1 MPDYSAL
8 PDDAAAALT
17 HMDGVVKEGR
27 ALSVQIAAE
36 KEWKDPAANSKAK
49 KEAAAAAAATAEAAA
64 VQVPAAA
71 APTTEP
77 TPTAPTTTTTT
88 ATTVTRSSS
97 QYDQL
102 NTLIT
107 AADEQ
112 SVLIWGWPASDD
124 VKKLRVRL
132 RKVQPITS
140 LTSDIASP
148 GPASSVVH
156 VRVASA
162 TAARALI
169 RKFHGKAVA
178 GHTLSLRRPADVFPS
193 WKAHK
198 RARLIV
204 RNLAFKVQDVDLLAA
219 FMQHGPVYEA
229 RVRTQPDGKAGGFGF
244 ITMASREDAVH
255 AMAAVNEQPIHG
267 RKVAVDWCM
276 SKSEYS
282 AAVSAATSAPPAD
295 AGSVDGAASDSEAE
309 EASAGQAS
317 DAGSVQAEEEA
328 GMSSDGEQAE
338 LSDDGE
344 QEEGGSDSAAAP
356 APAKRV
362 PQHDAGVESGATLF
376 LRNVAFGADEDQ
388 IFAAFQPFGQVVYA
402 RVVRGPDGASKGKA
416 FVRMAQVC
424 SADAALEGAT
434 FGHMP
439 DGEVRRGAWD
449 ELEDAQA
456 AKLAAA
462 IDAAKTAGGILL
474 EGRPAIVRRAVDH
487 NQASHLAL
495 ATSKEVQK
503 RFDKRHLY
511 LAKEGVITKGDP
523 AAELMP
529 AQELAR
535 REQAASD
542 MKTRLRSPLFF
553 VSPVRLSVRSLHRS
567 IDDAGLRKLAQQ
579 AAEEGLASGLVT
591 RREGDPRLMPA
602 PGVNPDVRVP
612 KSKVFRDVP
621 AKDGAR
627 IRLESD
633 GTLRSKGFG
642 FVEFTE
648 HIHALAALRVLN
660 NNPNYAWAAVG
671 GKAAMARPEETRPRL
686 LVAFALENA
695 AKVKLQERRA
705 ANAEKKR
712 LALEAA
718 GITPGSAAAPAPA
731 QDDSDA
737 EELDMAGSIAGE
749 EQNSEA
755 AAAAGH
761 WSDSDGDDDD
771 ADSVEV
777 LEFGESTAQPGA
789 ASAHDPEL
797 AAMLREIAAASKH
810 ASDDDADGMSDYS
823 DAEEEE
829 DDDDDDVHPEHD
841 TIAASLASMLP
852 SSAPAAA
859 AAAAHAGVDSDDT
872 DALVENW
879 DDASGSDSDGDSVG
893 IVGHASAAGAEEVEL
908 PADALAE
915 LQKLVRAAAKANP
928 DRGSD
933 QEQGEVEE
941 AEPGPAAP
949 ARGKPAASGGRGRK
963 QGGSKPQGK
972 TRPASAA
979 QAKPSASS
987 VGMKRRRVVTATEG
1001 MSAKEARQQRFGMSA
1016 RAKRRAAKKQSE
1028 SASAAAEIAWMR
1040 RS

>member
-1 MPDYSAL
+1 
-8 PDDAAAALT
+8 
-17 HMDGVVKEGR
+17 MDGVVKDGR

-49 KEAAAAAAATAEAAA
+49 KEAAAAAAAAAA
-64 VQVPAAA
+64 TAAATPTATTIPTTTTEATTTPAA

-77 TPTAPTTTTTT
+77 TPQVVSTT
-88 ATTVTRSSS
+88 RPSSKF
-97 QYDQL
+97 DQL

-112 SVLIWGWPASDD
+112 SVLIWGWPATED

-132 RKVQPITS
+132 RKVQPITA
-140 LTSDIASP
+140 LTSDIPSP
-148 GPASSVVH
+148 GLASTVVH
-156 VRVASA
+156 VRVASV

-178 GHTLSLRRPADVFPS
+178 GHILALRRPVDVFPT

-204 RNLAFKVQDVDLLAA
+204 RNLAFKVKDADLLAA
-219 FMQHGPVYEA
+219 FVPHGPVFEA

-255 AMAAVNEQPIHG
+255 AMAAVNEQPIRE

-282 AAVSAATSAPPAD
+282 AAVSAATSAPSAAVAAD
-295 AGSVDGAASDSEAE
+295 DSGAEEE
-309 EASAGQAS
+309 EASTGHAS
-317 DAGSVQAEEEA
+317 DAGSAEAGEEDA
-328 GMSSDGEQAE
+328 GMSSD
-338 LSDDGE
+338 DE
-344 QEEGGSDSAAAP
+344 QEDVSDGHDSDSAAAAP
-356 APAKRV
+356 APAPAKRI

-376 LRNVAFGADEDQ
+376 LRNVAFGADDDQ

-416 FVRMAQVC
+416 FVRMATVC

-462 IDAAKTAGGILL
+462 IEAAKTAGGILL

-487 NQASHLAL
+487 SQASHLAL

-579 AAEEGLASGLVT
+579 AADEGLASGLVT

-602 PGVNPDVRVP
+602 PGINPDVRVA

-671 GKAAMARPEETRPRL
+671 GKPAMARPEETRPRL

-718 GITPGSAAAPAPA
+718 GITPGSAAAHADSEEEEHEEHEVAVPAVQQQA
-731 QDDSDA
+731 DEEQGSDA
-737 EELDMAGSIAGE
+737 AEEWRD
-749 EQNSEA
+749 
-755 AAAAGH
+755 
-761 WSDSDGDDDD
+761 DDDD

-777 LEFGESTAQPGA
+777 LEFDDGA
-789 ASAHDPEL
+789 APQSGNAQDPEL

-810 ASDDDADGMSDYS
+810 LSDAEDDMSDYS
-823 DAEEEE
+823 DEEEE
-829 DDDDDDVHPEHD
+829 EDVHPEHD
-841 TIAASLASMLP
+841 SIAASLASMLP
-852 SSAPAAA
+852 SSAAAPAASN
-859 AAAAHAGVDSDDT
+859 DSDDT
-872 DALVENW
+872 DAIVEHW

-893 IVGHASAAGAEEVEL
+893 IVGYAAGAEEVAL

-915 LQKLVRAAAKANP
+915 LRKLVRAAAKANP
-928 DRGSD
+928 DHGSD
-933 QEQGEVEE
+933 DSEEETEV
-941 AEPGPAAP
+941 APAAP
-949 ARGKPAASGGRGRK
+949 ARGRPAASGGRRK
-963 QGGSKPQGK
+963 AQGNGKAQGQQHGKP
-972 TRPASAA
+972 RAAPAASAP
-979 QAKPSASS
+979 AKPSTSS
-987 VGMKRRRVVTATEG
+987 AGTKRRRVVTATEG

-1016 RAKRRAAKKQSE
+1016 RAKRRSAKKQSE